1 MRLGTVHT
9 VSRAFG
15 FGLHASRATRTA
27 RAYEVSAIGFRRHGF
42 RPFFHAQKVSQSD
55 CPSFILFIYIFS

>member
-9 VSRAFG
+9 SRAFG